1 MRVLAS
7 GGAASCSLGAQAVVV
22 FAVHGNRLVTHG
34 SVQERVIVEHAVVVG
49 GGIGDDAHEEGDQ
62 GGVVHQGK
70 QEGRV
75 DREDEDGAHG
85 GHHGGGGRLHAFLA
99 EFHSAG
105 VADAADPQ
113 RIVGNPGKIGGG
125 KERTETWG
133 GGGQTERALVWTST
147 SRGRNS
153 EVAVCLLT
161 HAGQRFLELLAV
173 LELHLGE
180 VDGHDVLLR

>member
-1 MRVLAS
+1 MRILAS
-7 GGAASCSLGAQAVVV
+7 GGAASCSLSAQAVVV

-49 GGIGDDAHEEGDQ
+49 GRIGDDAHEDGHQ

-113 RIVGNPGKIGGG
+113 RVVGNPRKVRSR

-133 GGGQTERALVWTST
+133 TDGESARVDVHVTET
-147 SRGRNS
+147 
-153 EVAVCLLT
+153 
-161 HAGQRFLELLAV
+161 EL
-173 LELHLGE
+173 
-180 VDGHDVLLR
+180 